1 MILTAFL
8 IFAGFFYASAA
19 LLLFV
24 AAAMAPIGHQDENGF
39 HPVATTG
46 PAAAEPVYDGVLV
59 ECRQEPKF
67 ELVAS
72 GFSTRQETALAGTH

>member
-24 AAAMAPIGHQDENGF
+24 AAAMAPIGHQDKNGF
-39 HPVATTG
+39 HRVATG